1 MIRIAIVEDE
11 DSYVQVLTGY
21 LKQYETEHSLSFQIS
36 VFHDGLDIVSEYKAD
51 YDVILLDIQMKHLDG
66 MKTAEKIRELDEDVS
81 FIFITSTIQFAVQG
95 YLVDAL
101 GYVVK
106 PVAYLAFSQILG
118 KAVKKG
124 EAKNSKKDYMTI
136 EVEGG
141 QMRLDISQIYYI
153 ESQRHNI
160 LFHTE
165 KGDFLTAGPMK
176 KVEALLKDKRI
187 FPKCHN
193 AYLIHLMHVTG
204 IVQNNVLLSD
214 STTLP
219 VSRAKKKVF
228 LEALTDY
235 IGGVHR

>member
-1 MIRIAIVEDE
+1 MIRVAIVEDDAE
-11 DSYVQVLTGY
+11 VQGVLQEYVRRYTR
-21 LKQYETEHSLSFQIS
+21 QYGTEFEVTLFA
-36 VFHDGLDIVSEYKAD
+36 DGVDILDD
-51 YDVILLDIQMKHLDG
+51 YRAVYDIIFLDVEMKHLDG

-118 KAVKKG
+118 KAVKKV
-124 EAKNSKKDYMTI
+124 KQKQQKDYMTI

-176 KVEALLKDKRI
+176 KLEALLKDKG
-187 FPKCHN
+187 FSKCHN

>member
-51 YDVILLDIQMKHLDG
+51 YDIILLDIQMKHLDG

-95 YLVDAL
+95 YL
-101 GYVVK
+101 
-106 PVAYLAFSQILG
+106 G
-118 KAVKKG
+118 KAVKKV
-124 EAKNSKKDYMTI
+124 KQKQQKDYMTI

-176 KVEALLKDKRI
+176 KVEALLKDKG
-187 FPKCHN
+187 FSKCHN

>member
-1 MIRIAIVEDE
+1 MLFR
-11 DSYVQVLTGY
+11 S
-21 LKQYETEHSLSFQIS
+21 
-36 VFHDGLDIVSEYKAD
+36 
-51 YDVILLDIQMKHLDG
+51 
-66 MKTAEKIRELDEDVS
+66 
-81 FIFITSTIQFAVQG
+81 
-95 YLVDAL
+95 
-101 GYVVK
+101 
-106 PVAYLAFSQILG
+106 AYLAFSQILG
-118 KAVKKG
+118 KAVKKV
-124 EAKNSKKDYMTI
+124 KQKQQKDYMTI

-176 KVEALLKDKRI
+176 KVEALLKDKG
-187 FPKCHN
+187 FSKCHN

>member
-51 YDVILLDIQMKHLDG
+51 YDIILLDIQMKHLDG

-106 PVAYLAFSQILG
+106 PVAYLAFSQYSR
-118 KAVKKG
+118 KSCQKG
-124 EAKNSKKDYMTI
+124 EAKTDKKINMTI

-165 KGDFLTAGPMK
+165 KGIFSLRSNE
-176 KVEALLKDKRI
+176 KVEALLKDKG
-187 FPKCHN
+187 FSKCHN

>member
-1 MIRIAIVEDE
+1 
-11 DSYVQVLTGY
+11 
-21 LKQYETEHSLSFQIS
+21 
-36 VFHDGLDIVSEYKAD
+36 
-51 YDVILLDIQMKHLDG
+51 
-66 MKTAEKIRELDEDVS
+66 
-81 FIFITSTIQFAVQG
+81 
-95 YLVDAL
+95 
-101 GYVVK
+101 
-106 PVAYLAFSQILG
+106 
-118 KAVKKG
+118 
-124 EAKNSKKDYMTI
+124 
-136 EVEGG
+136 
-141 QMRLDISQIYYI
+141 MRLDISQIYYI

-165 KGDFLTAGPMK
+165 KGDFLTVGPMK
-176 KVEALLKDKRI
+176 KVEALLKDKG
-187 FPKCHN
+187 FSKCHN